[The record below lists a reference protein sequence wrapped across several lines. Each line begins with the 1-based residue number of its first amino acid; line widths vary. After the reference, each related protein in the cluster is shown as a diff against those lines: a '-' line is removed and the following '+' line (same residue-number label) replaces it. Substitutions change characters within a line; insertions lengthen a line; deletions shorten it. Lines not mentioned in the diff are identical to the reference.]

1 MQYQQAPIPA
11 AAAAPASTPFQLE
24 EALFSSAPV
33 GLHCI
38 NSSGIILWAN
48 KMELTLL
55 GFTREQYV
63 GQQVESL
70 VYMDLEKGDSNS
82 YLANAAISN
91 QLQLQQQQQQQQ
103 QLGSN
108 SNTAATSNN
117 QQQQQAVNFVND
129 RTLYKEVLKQITSGH
144 AVHDIPIRFVTYS
157 GNVLHLILDCDAV
170 PVVLHHTRSANNSLV
185 VTEEIYYRCFTR
197 DDTARRIQEMR
208 SNVLFQETNRSL
220 QMLDNF
226 MNRSM
231 VRVFCLMMMIS

>member
-1 MQYQQAPIPA
+1 MRRQYQQSKAQFKLHKMQHHQAPTPVA
-11 AAAAPASTPFQLE
+11 APPASTPFQLE

-48 KMELTLL
+48 NMELTLL

-70 VYMDLEKGDSNS
+70 VYMDLEKVDSNS
-82 YLANAAISN
+82 YLANTAA
-91 QLQLQQQQQQQQ
+91 QQ
-103 QLGSN
+103 QLLGSNN
-108 SNTAATSNN
+108 SNTTASASNN
-117 QQQQQAVNFVND
+117 PLEQGVVANFVND
-129 RTLYKEVLKQITSGH
+129 RTLYKEVLKQITSGR

-157 GNVLHLILDCDAV
+157 GTVLHLILDCDAV
-170 PVVLHHTRSANNSLV
+170 PHSHA
-185 VTEEIYYRCFTR
+185 VTEERYYRCFTR

-220 QMLDNF
+220 QMLDSF

-231 VRVFCLMMMIS
+231 VSAKHNYV